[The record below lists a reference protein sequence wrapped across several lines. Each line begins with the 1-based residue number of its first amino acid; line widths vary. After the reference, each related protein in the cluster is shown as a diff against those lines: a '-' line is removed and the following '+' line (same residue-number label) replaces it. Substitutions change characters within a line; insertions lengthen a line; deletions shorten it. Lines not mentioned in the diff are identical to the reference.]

1 MTTWML
7 WEGIYQDA
15 HSIRWWDKAKC
26 REKNKTTEMKKT
38 LIKHYQYYEAIYK
51 YLWIDLYL
59 F

>member
-15 HSIRWWDKAKC
+15 HSIQWWDKAKR

-51 YLWIDLYL
+51 YLCIDLYL